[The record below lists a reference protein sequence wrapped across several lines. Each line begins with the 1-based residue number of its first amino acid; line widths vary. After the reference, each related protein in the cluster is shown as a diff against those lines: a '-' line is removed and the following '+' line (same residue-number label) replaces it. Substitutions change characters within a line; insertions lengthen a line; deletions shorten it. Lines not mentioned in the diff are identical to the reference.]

1 MKHQRFYKISYR
13 HQWFTV
19 FACLICLIFVIF
31 PTMISKAGLKED
43 LVGYWPL
50 DDDASDIIG
59 KHDGKL
65 VGGAKFVNDAKR
77 GKVLSV
83 DGKDGHV
90 EIPNAKDLNF
100 SPPDSFTIAVWLDI
114 QTLPGHWSGIVTK
127 GRDTPNWYGLWVT
140 PGNLWHFV
148 GGQGGANVRMDVGKA
163 KTGWLH
169 LAGIYDAKAQTQTV
183 YEDAAVVGQN
193 KGVTIAATG
202 AGDVWFGGAK
212 NVNEFLEAK
221 IDEVL
226 LYKRA
231 LNEADLKELAKGAK
245 VLAIFPKAKLATSWG
260 DIKRSFP

>member
-1 MKHQRFYKISYR
+1 MKHQMKHQSFGKVSY
-13 HQWFTV
+13 QWFTV
-19 FACLICLIFVIF
+19 FVGLTLVIF
-31 PTMISKAGLKED
+31 SAMISAAELKDD

-50 DDDASDIIG
+50 DDDANDTIG

-90 EIPNAKDLNF
+90 EISNAKDLNF
-100 SPPDSFTIAVWLDI
+100 GPPDSFTVAVWLDI
-114 QTLPGHWSGIVTK
+114 QTLPSHWSGIVTK

-169 LAGIYDAKAQTQTV
+169 LAGVYDANAHTQTV
-183 YEDAAVVGQN
+183 YEDATVVGEN

-202 AGDVWFGGAK
+202 AGDIWFGGAK
-212 NVNEFLEAK
+212 SVNEFLEARL
-221 IDEVL
+221 DDVL

-231 LNEADLKELAKGAK
+231 LSEADLKKLAAGAK
-245 VLAIFPKAKLATSWG
+245 VLAIFPKGKLATLWAE
-260 DIKRSFP
+260 IKQEIR